1 MRDPAEL
8 YEVHLGPESVP
19 RGLDLVAGVPG
30 FADAGGAVSQFT
42 EFLLGEFEHRTVVR
56 FDNDELLDW
65 RSRRPIMTFDGT
77 RMSGYRPASLAVHLL
92 EDELGT
98 PFLLLSGYEPDLQW
112 ERFAA
117 AMLRIVEDYG
127 VARTTWVHA
136 IAMPVPHTRSL
147 GVTVSGNRHELTD
160 ALSIWR
166 PRTEFPAT
174 ALHLVEYRLQEIDHP
189 TAGFVILVPH
199 YLGETVYPAA
209 AVTALESITAATGL
223 LFPTDSLREAGREF
237 AAKIDEQLDG
247 NAELAKLIATLEERH
262 DSYVEDN
269 PLPSPLTESDGSV
282 PTADRIADE
291 LQQFLASRRAGD
303 DEGPAD

>member
-30 FADAGGAVSQFT
+30 FVDAGGAVSQFT
-42 EFLLGEFEHRTVVR
+42 EFLLDEFEHRTVIR

-65 RSRRPIMTFDGT
+65 RARRPVMAFDGT
-77 RMSGYRPASLAVHLL
+77 HLTDYRPASLAVHLV
-92 EDELGT
+92 EDEVGA
-98 PFLLLSGYEPDLQW
+98 PFLLLAGYEPDLQW

-117 AMLRIVEDYG
+117 AMLRFVEDYG

-136 IAMPVPHTRSL
+136 IAMPVPHTRPL
-147 GVTVSGNRHELTD
+147 GVTVSGNRSELTD
-160 ALSIWR
+160 AMSIWR
-166 PRTEFPAT
+166 PRTEFPGT
-174 ALHLVEYRLQEIDHP
+174 ALHLVEFRLQAIDHP
-189 TAGFVILVPH
+189 TTGFVILVPH
-199 YLGETVYPAA
+199 YLGEAVYPAA

-223 LFPTDSLREAGREF
+223 LFPTDSLRAAGREF

-247 NAELAKLIATLEERH
+247 NEELARLISTLETRH

-269 PLPSPLTESDGSV
+269 PLPSPLTELDGSV
-282 PTADRIADE
+282 PSADRIADE
-291 LQQFLASRRAGD
+291 LQQFLASRRLGD
-303 DEGPAD
+303 DEPQR